1 MPRRPGWGA
10 GESARVAAP
19 LESADGLTG
28 VGSAA
33 VAGDGGMAREVVAG
47 RAEIAMEE
55 GFCDAALAMT
65 IGTALAAGRAA
76 GGGAFVGQS
85 GMTGAG
91 ANDTVRDRLAAFA
104 GDALRAGVD
113 TAQAG
118 RPAQNADA
126 GLATD
131 AWVICPRTAENTDPE
146 DGAAA
151 P

>member
-10 GESARVAAP
+10 VESARVAAP

-33 VAGDGGMAREVVAG
+33 MAGDGGMAREVVAG

-55 GFCDAALAMT
+55 GFCDAALAIT

-76 GGGAFVGQS
+76 GGGAFVGKS

-91 ANDTVRDRLAAFA
+91 ANDTVRDRLTAFA
-104 GDALRAGVD
+104 GGALRAGVD
-113 TAQAG
+113 TA
-118 RPAQNADA
+118 
-126 GLATD
+126 
-131 AWVICPRTAENTDPE
+131 
-146 DGAAA
+146 
-151 P
+151 